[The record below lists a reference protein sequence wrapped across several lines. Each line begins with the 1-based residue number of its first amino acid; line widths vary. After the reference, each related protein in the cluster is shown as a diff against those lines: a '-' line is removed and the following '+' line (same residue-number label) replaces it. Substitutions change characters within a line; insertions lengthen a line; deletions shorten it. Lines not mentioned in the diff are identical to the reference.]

1 MARRKARELAFLT
14 LFVAEQGKTTL
25 TEAWE
30 HLRDEPEEGEDT
42 YSEQLDPESLVFSRQ
57 LVEAF
62 AAHRQEVD
70 RQLTEAIE
78 GWSFTQMAQTDLNIL
93 RLALTELLYL
103 PDNPVQVTI
112 EMAVRLAKKF
122 GGEESGRFVHG
133 VLARLV
139 KGLELPVTAPTG

>member
-25 TEAWE
+25 AEAWE
-30 HLRDEPEEGEDT
+30 HLHDEPEDSAEA
-42 YSEQLDPESLVFSRQ
+42 YSERLDPESLIFSRQ
-57 LVEAF
+57 LVDAF
-62 AAHRQEVD
+62 AAHRQEID
-70 RQLTEAIE
+70 QQLGEVIE
-78 GWSFTQMAQTDLNIL
+78 GWSFSQMAQTDLNIL
-93 RLALTELLYL
+93 RLALTELRYL
-103 PDNPVQVTI
+103 PDTPAQLAI

-139 KGLELPVTAPTG
+139 KTLELPTTARTS

>member
-25 TEAWE
+25 AEAWE
-30 HLRDEPEEGEDT
+30 HLHDEPEDSAEA
-42 YSEQLDPESLVFSRQ
+42 YSERLDPESLIFSRQ
-57 LVEAF
+57 MVDAF
-62 AAHRQEVD
+62 AAHCQEID
-70 RQLTEAIE
+70 QQLGAVIE
-78 GWSFTQMAQTDLNIL
+78 GWSFSQMAQTDLNIL
-93 RLALTELLYL
+93 RLALTELRYL
-103 PDNPVQVTI
+103 GTPAQLAI

-139 KGLELPVTAPTG
+139 KALELPTTAPTG

>member
-25 TEAWE
+25 AEAWE
-30 HLRDEPEEGEDT
+30 HLHDEPEDSAEA
-42 YSEQLDPESLVFSRQ
+42 YSERLDPESLIFSRQ
-57 LVEAF
+57 LVDAF
-62 AAHRQEVD
+62 AAHRQEID
-70 RQLTEAIE
+70 QQLAAVIE
-78 GWSFTQMAQTDLNIL
+78 GWSFSQMAQTDLNIL
-93 RLALTELLYL
+93 RLALTELRYL
-103 PDNPVQVTI
+103 ETPAQLVI

-139 KGLELPVTAPTG
+139 KALELPAAG